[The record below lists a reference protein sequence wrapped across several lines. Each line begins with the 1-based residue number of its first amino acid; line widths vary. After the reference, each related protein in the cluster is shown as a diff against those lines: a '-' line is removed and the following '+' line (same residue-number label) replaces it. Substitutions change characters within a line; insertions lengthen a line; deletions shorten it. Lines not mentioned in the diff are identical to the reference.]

1 MDLLDDDF
9 SKNPLIIEH
18 LYAAR
23 EAGKEILKGDN
34 LKLSTL
40 SNICLETLSTCASR
54 SWPTLESGETEQIWS
69 ELISKYTAASTA
81 SRAAAAHAAHR
92 SEQEYGSRM
101 PSSAAVS
108 GVNSMNSKKE
118 EEEEEGGKQVD
129 SEIELELNKFTAA
142 EIREINKWS
151 YHQGTLCMYPMLRL
165 AFLKDNENTKKLSAH
180 RLDLMIESPL
190 IPMSGLPE
198 QF

>member
-1 MDLLDDDF
+1 MDLVEDF
-9 SKNPLIIEH
+9 AKNPLIIEH
-18 LYAAR
+18 VFAAR

-69 ELISKYTAASTA
+69 DLISKHTAASTA

-108 GVNSMNSKKE
+108 GVNSVNTKT

-129 SEIELELNKFTAA
+129 SEVELELNKFTAA

-165 AFLKDNENTKKLSAH
+165 AFLKSNENTKKSDH
-180 RLDLMIESPL
+180 RLDLMVESPL
-190 IPMSGLPE
+190 TPMFGLPE
-198 QF
+198 